1 MRVRHSSFFPSQ
13 RHVQHH
19 QILVVDD
26 DPNIIAFLRRALIY
40 EGYGVK
46 VASDGRAALEEAR
59 QSLPDL
65 VILDVMLP
73 KIDGLEICRR
83 LRDGD
88 QDLPVLML
96 TARDTIGDRVVGL
109 DAGAD
114 DYLVKPFAL
123 EELLAR
129 VRALLRRRAPRGDQ
143 SLRFADL
150 TLDPLSREVRRNG
163 RDIVLT
169 AKEFDLLYLFMRH
182 PRQVLSHDYLLREI
196 WHMDT
201 SMQTN
206 VLEVYVGYLRQKLE
220 QQGEQRLLHTV
231 RNAGYV
237 LRT

>member
-1 MRVRHSSFFPSQ
+1 
-13 RHVQHH
+13 
-19 QILVVDD
+19 VDD
-26 DPNIIAFLRRALIY
+26 DPNIIAFLRRALVY
-40 EGYGVK
+40 EGYRVAI
-46 VASDGRAALEEAR
+46 ASDGRAALDEANATP
-59 QSLPDL
+59 PDL

-83 LRDGD
+83 LREGD

-129 VRALLRRRAPRGDQ
+129 VRALLRRRAPRADQ
-143 SLRFADL
+143 SLRFGDL
-150 TLDPLSREVRRNG
+150 TLDPLSREVTRNE

-169 AKEFDLLYLFMRH
+169 AKEFDLLYEFMRH
-182 PRQVLSHDYLLREI
+182 PRQVLSHDYLLREV
-196 WHMDT
+196 WNMDT

-220 QQGEQRLLHTV
+220 QQGESRLLHTV

-237 LRT
+237 LRA

>member
-1 MRVRHSSFFPSQ
+1 
-13 RHVQHH
+13 
-19 QILVVDD
+19 VDD
-26 DPNIIAFLRRALIY
+26 DPNIIAFLRRALVY
-40 EGYGVK
+40 EGYRVAI
-46 VASDGRAALEEAR
+46 ASDGRTALDEANATP
-59 QSLPDL
+59 PDL

-83 LRDGD
+83 LREGD

-129 VRALLRRRAPRGDQ
+129 VRALLRRRAPRADQ
-143 SLRFADL
+143 SLRFGDL
-150 TLDPLSREVRRNG
+150 TLDPLSREVTRNE

-169 AKEFDLLYLFMRH
+169 AKEFDLLYEFMRH
-182 PRQVLSHDYLLREI
+182 PRQVLSHDYLLREV
-196 WHMDT
+196 WNMDT

-220 QQGEQRLLHTV
+220 QQGESRLLHTV

-237 LRT
+237 LRA